1 MIEIAA
7 QNATSARKLLTD
19 TFISEKAIVPFEVHV
34 NGQFYAV
41 NITYD
46 PTVGPTVSRVE
57 PSEISAG
64 METIITV
71 HGANFDAVNIGNNQG
86 DSHVHIGAR
95 VLKVKYT
102 LIYYCDPKN
111 ISLCNSAFFF
121 GGTRSV
127 SLMRVT
133 LWI

>member
-46 PTVGPTVSRVE
+46 PTVGPSVSRIE

-64 METIITV
+64 METTITV
-71 HGANFDAVNIGNNQG
+71 HGANFDAVNIDNNKG
-86 DSHVHIGAR
+86 DSHVQIGAKKT
-95 VLKVKYT
+95 KVE
-102 LIYYCDPKN
+102 LN
-111 ISLCNSAFFF
+111 NH
-121 GGTRSV
+121 
-127 SLMRVT
+127 
-133 LWI
+133 WIL

>member
-1 MIEIAA
+1 MIAIAA
-7 QNATSARKLLTD
+7 QNATPSRNLLTD

-34 NGQFYAV
+34 NGQISAV

-46 PTVGPTVSRVE
+46 PMVGPTVSRIE

-64 METIITV
+64 METNITV

-95 VLKVKYT
+95 KFKFKYT
-102 LIYYCDPKN
+102 LIEYSDPKT
-111 ISLCNSAFFF
+111 ILF
-121 GGTRSV
+121 
-127 SLMRVT
+127 MQ
-133 LWI
+133 